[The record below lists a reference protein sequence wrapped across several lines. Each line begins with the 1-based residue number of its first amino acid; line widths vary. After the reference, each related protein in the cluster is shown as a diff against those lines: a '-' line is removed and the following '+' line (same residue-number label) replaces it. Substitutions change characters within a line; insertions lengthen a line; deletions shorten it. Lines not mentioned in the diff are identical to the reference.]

1 LDPSAD
7 KALLDRWSSH
17 SLLIGACMILYAMGF
32 TDTQIMWL
40 LRWKSNTFMTYLR
53 NVEVLAHKQNIAF
66 SEVEAMPQII

>member
-17 SLLIGACMILYAMGF
+17 SLRIGACVILHALGF

-40 LRWKSNTFMTYLR
+40 LHWKSNAFMTYLR
-53 NVEVLAHKQNIAF
+53 NVAVLAQKQNIAF